1 VDNAKLDA
9 SRLDPSRLDPS
20 RLDPAARERALNALR
35 TEHLDV
41 LVVGGGIVGIGSAFD
56 AATRGLSVGLVE
68 ARDWASGTSSRS
80 SKLVHGG
87 IRYLEQLNFSLVRE
101 ALTERSLLLRTLA
114 PHLVT
119 PIKFL
124 YPVQHKWWERAYIGA
139 GMMLYDALSYV
150 GGRWPGVPHHRHL
163 SQRQVQMASPSI
175 DSTKIIGG
183 LSYFDGHV
191 DDARYAT
198 TLVRSAA
205 AAGAHVANRT
215 SVVEFLKEG
224 DRVVGA
230 RVRDLDTAEE
240 FNIRARTV
248 LNATGVWTGQ
258 TQKMVGETG
267 HVKVRASK
275 GVHIVVP
282 RSAFKSTMGLLLR
295 TEKSVLFVIPWNRHW
310 IIGTTDTDWNL
321 DLDEPAATS
330 RDIDYILD
338 HVNSVLT
345 IPISRDQIQGV
356 FAGLR
361 PLIASDDSATTTKL
375 SREHVVAHAG
385 PGLVLIAGGKWTTYR
400 VMARDA
406 IDTIAEQLTRDTGR
420 VVPSSSTESLP
431 LIGAHG
437 FEAAWMRRARTAKTA
452 GISLAHMELLLRR
465 YGAEV
470 DYLIDLIEAEPA
482 LAQPLPGAREH
493 LAVEAVFAASHESVR
508 HLEDVLVRRMRIG
521 FESADRGV
529 SAAPIVADL
538 IAPILGWN
546 ASRRAAEVASYLARV
561 AAERES
567 NELPDDE
574 SAQHARLSAPE
585 SGIPGLVVS

>member
-1 VDNAKLDA
+1 M
-9 SRLDPSRLDPS
+9 
-20 RLDPAARERALNALR
+20 
-35 TEHLDV
+35 

>member
-1 VDNAKLDA
+1 MDNAKLDA
-9 SRLDPSRLDPS
+9 SRLDPS

-35 TEHLDV
+35 TQHLDV

-215 SVVEFLKEG
+215 AVVEFLKEG

-230 RVRDLDTAEE
+230 RVRDLDTAQE

-310 IIGTTDTDWNL
+310 IIGTTDTDWHL

-400 VMARDA
+400 VMAKDA

-529 SAAPIVADL
+529 SAAPVVADL

>member
-1 VDNAKLDA
+1 MPA
-9 SRLDPSRLDPS
+9 SARPDPSRLDPS
-20 RLDPAARERALNALR
+20 SRERALQSLR

-56 AATRGLSVGLVE
+56 AATRGLSVGIVE

-101 ALTERSLLLRTLA
+101 ALTERSLLLRTIA

-139 GMMLYDALSYV
+139 GMMLYDALSYI

-163 SQRQVQMASPSI
+163 SQRQVKLASPSI
-175 DSTKIIGG
+175 DTTKIIGG

-191 DDARYAT
+191 DDARYAI
-198 TLVRSAA
+198 TLLRTAV
-205 AAGAHVANRT
+205 AAGAHATNRT
-215 SVVEFLKEG
+215 SVVEFLKQG

-230 RVRDLDTAEE
+230 RCRDLDTGEE
-240 FNIRARTV
+240 FDIRARTV
-248 LNATGVWTGQ
+248 LNATGVWTGE

-330 RDIDYILD
+330 KDIDYILE
-338 HVNSVLT
+338 HVNSVLS
-345 IPISRDQIQGV
+345 IPITRDQIQGV

-361 PLIASDDSATTTKL
+361 PLIASDDTATTAKL

-400 VMARDA
+400 VMAKDA

-420 VVPSSSTESLP
+420 AVPTSTTESLP

-437 FEAAWMRRARTAKTA
+437 FDAAWMRRARVAKTT

-529 SAAPIVADL
+529 SAAPVVADV

-546 ASRRAAEVASYLARV
+546 ASRRNAEVQSYLERV
-561 AAERES
+561 AAERAS
-567 NELPDDE
+567 NEQPTDE
-574 SAQHARLSAPE
+574 SAERVRLSVPE